1 MEIMQHFGQA
11 TGLHIN
17 VSKSSLASIQC
28 SQIYLDDVLQ
38 SFNGSFVTSSIT
50 YLGLPITLGRLRM
63 VHLQPLVDRAST
75 KLAGW
80 QGKLLN
86 RGGRREL
93 VATIL
98 SSLPMYMLIAL
109 KPPKKFYNDMDKLR
123 QRFL

>member
-17 VSKSSLASIQC
+17 ASKSSLALIQC
-28 SQIYLDDVLQ
+28 SQIDLDDVLQ
-38 SFNGSFVTSSIT
+38 SFNGSFVTSLIT

-86 RGGRREL
+86 RGGWREP

-98 SSLPMYMLIAL
+98 SSLPKYMLIAL
-109 KPPKKFYNDMDKLR
+109 KPSKKFYKDMDKLR
-123 QRFL
+123 QHFL